1 VVRVPN
7 EGAAAARARW
17 LAELAEALEEARQVM
32 KQLGAAAGRIEMVEL
47 YNRIDALALDVE
59 TMRRMRSARSPEHVR
74 PEWSKN
80 IPWSLTA

>member
-1 VVRVPN
+1 MKELPP
-7 EGAAAARARW
+7 RARW
-17 LAELAEALEEARQVM
+17 LAELAEALEEARRVM
-32 KQLGAAAGRIEMVEL
+32 KQLGAAAGGIEMVEL

-59 TMRRMRSARSPEHVR
+59 IMRRMRSPRSPEHVR